1 MTRTRK
7 KAVVGNVA
15 APALLSDITKLG
27 GGIDPKEKN
36 LIFLKEMNYQKT
48 NSRMKKI
55 CINPSKRRKI
65 SAATILHTYN
75 NVNVVQLQLGQKSF
89 VFCFFV
95 FPLLDLNELY
105 RKIIP
110 VYDLELLYQLY

>member
-1 MTRTRK
+1 
-7 KAVVGNVA
+7 
-15 APALLSDITKLG
+15 
-27 GGIDPKEKN
+27 
-36 LIFLKEMNYQKT
+36 
-48 NSRMKKI
+48 MKKI
-55 CINPSKRRKI
+55 CINPSKRKKI
-65 SAATILHTYN
+65 SAATILHTYNN